1 MPIVSVSIPESLLEK
16 VDNYVEK
23 LGFVG
28 RSELVRE
35 ALRRMIEQLEA
46 TGEDRERRTWI
57 IVTVTR
63 HNGGSAADRRV
74 IEAFH
79 SHQPLVRALYHQ
91 LLDDNR
97 CINIAVVEASTIEL
111 KPLMS
116 TVRRIRGVERVWF
129 IPI

>member
-1 MPIVSVSIPESLLEK
+1 MPIVSVSIPENLLEK
-16 VDNYVEK
+16 IDIYMEK

-28 RSELVRE
+28 RSEFVRE

-46 TGEDRERRTWI
+46 AGEGQGRKTWI
-57 IVTVTR
+57 IVTVT
-63 HNGGSAADRRV
+63 HHDGGSTADRKV

-91 LLDDNR
+91 LLSNDR
-97 CINIAVVEASTIEL
+97 CMNIAVVEASALEL

-129 IPI
+129 TPL